1 MKFQRFFQVVLLLA
15 AVDCLVYGLWASLR
29 PEGVFEWLQCG
40 THKAISWKLFKAQIE
55 SADEVLLW
63 RTVGVLILAHA
74 VLVVLAG
81 WRPRS
86 LVSLVWVPLIGR
98 GLMLGLWL
106 WLLGSD
112 RVEMARLPLWVLAGH
127 EVAVLVLFGV
137 VLTWFGFNREPIVQ
151 SSPRAPE
158 ARG

>member
-15 AVDCLVYGLWASLR
+15 AVDCLVYGLCALFR
-29 PEGVFEWLQCG
+29 PEGVFEWLQFG

-63 RTVGVLILAHA
+63 RIVGVLLLAHA
-74 VLVVLAG
+74 VLGFLAA

-98 GLMLGLWL
+98 GLLLGLWL
-106 WLLGSD
+106 WLLGSE
-112 RVEMARLPLWVLAGH
+112 RVELAMNALWVLMGH
-127 EVAVLVLFGV
+127 DGAVLILFGM
-137 VLTWFGFNREPIVQ
+137 VLTWSGFSRG
-151 SSPRAPE
+151 SASRAVP
-158 ARG
+158 